1 MAKKWI
7 RMVGLLLCLLPA
19 SACGP
24 AQSATSVSAQ
34 DGMLQVYVAAGPFEM
49 GDTVDAALVECQK
62 VATDCKRDYFIDE
75 APPHTVTLDAFWIDR
90 TEVTNVMYAR
100 CVAAGK
106 CQPPP
111 VTKSNTRPVY
121 YGNPVFD
128 NYPVVYVTWGAA
140 QAYCAWAGRRLPTEA
155 EWEKAAGWDETAH
168 KKRIFPWG
176 DTAPDSTRLNFNS
189 PAGDTT
195 EVGHYPTGASP
206 YGALDM
212 AGNVLEWVADRY
224 DPTYYAQSPD
234 RNPSGPPTGNYRVL
248 RSGAWFSYG
257 DDVRAANRNGNV
269 PTFQLDAIGFRCAR
283 SS

>member
-1 MAKKWI
+1 
-7 RMVGLLLCLLPA
+7 MVGLLLCLLPL

-24 AQSATSVSAQ
+24 AQSGTSVSPQ
-34 DGMLQVYVAAGPFEM
+34 DGMLQVYVTAGSFEV
-49 GDTVDAALVECQK
+49 GDTIEAAQAECQK
-62 VATDCKRDYFIDE
+62 VAVDCKRDYFVDE

-90 TEVTNVMYAR
+90 TEVTNAMYAR

-121 YGNPVFD
+121 YGAAAFD
-128 NYPVVYVTWGAA
+128 NYPVIYVTWGDA

-168 KKRIFPWG
+168 KKRIYPWG
-176 DTAPDSTRLNFNS
+176 DTPPDPTRLNFNS
-189 PAGDTT
+189 SAGDTT

-224 DPTYYAQSPD
+224 DPAYYAESPD
-234 RNPSGPPTGNYRVL
+234 RNPDGPAAGNYRVL
-248 RSGAWFSYG
+248 RSGAWYSYG
-257 DDVRAANRNGNV
+257 DDVRVANRNGNV
-269 PTFQLDAIGFRCAR
+269 PTFRLDAIGFRCAR